1 VVLSHQEPYN
11 NPLLDRAHHSI
22 LCTLACIQYH
32 QLHHCYSHF
41 HHYSTILSFRMLVI
55 LTRLVQIFKILANKL
70 SLLDT
75 PSSYQR
81 RVSWDLV
88 PANTRSGDR
97 IYIILGADVPYVV
110 RETERDCNFILIRE
124 SYIVGLMHGEAMK
137 DFSKYRDKETLIL
150 VQSLMAPK
158 LSRVSN

>member
-1 VVLSHQEPYN
+1 
-11 NPLLDRAHHSI
+11 
-22 LCTLACIQYH
+22 
-32 QLHHCYSHF
+32 
-41 HHYSTILSFRMLVI
+41 MLVI